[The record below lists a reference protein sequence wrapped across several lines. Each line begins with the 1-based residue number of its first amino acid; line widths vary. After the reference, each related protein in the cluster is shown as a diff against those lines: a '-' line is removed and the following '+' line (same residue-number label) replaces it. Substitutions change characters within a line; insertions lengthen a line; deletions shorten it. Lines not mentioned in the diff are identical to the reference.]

1 MPTPEEGGHVQF
13 SQKLVLTNADEYDKL
28 MQNSGLADWSVT
40 VKVGGDNGNTY
51 QFSDGN
57 TTPKRI
63 SERLG
68 SSQRMTAEA
77 TSSDQ
82 RWMRSSQYDETVYM
96 PVSWVVVPNDSTWGN
111 SNSGL
116 AEGQT
121 CCQKC
126 RNYRR
131 YHRRPDRNGYAELYR
146 QRQRH
151 TANLPRHAHGPLP
164 GR

>member
-1 MPTPEEGGHVQF
+1 MPPKCNRPLRDQQGLAMI
-13 SQKLVLTNADEYDKL
+13 LVLCLGALFVALAAALVYAASL
-28 MQNSGLADWSVT
+28 MTVSYTHLDWSVT

-116 AEGQT
+116 AEGRLAAKNVEIT
-121 CCQKC
+121 GATIDDLSLI
-126 RNYRR
+126 
-131 YHRRPDRNGYAELYR
+131 HI
-146 QRQRH
+146 
-151 TANLPRHAHGPLP
+151 
-164 GR
+164 